1 MLQGY
6 FLKRDSQ
13 SWPAEMPCKPKRKKR
28 RDYKRENSIIQAWTF
43 VFEDNL
49 RPLRHSPDVYFRHN
63 VPLVLGLIWAV
74 RFLLPI
80 GSYLFLAVNIR
91 EQSVI
96 IAAEAVTAEIDTV
109 AAKRLKNSCAV
120 AGGLL

>member
-1 MLQGY
+1 M
-6 FLKRDSQ
+6 
-13 SWPAEMPCKPKRKKR
+13 
-28 RDYKRENSIIQAWTF
+28 
-43 VFEDNL
+43 FEDNL
-49 RPLRHSPDVYFRHN
+49 RPLRHIPDIYFRHH

-120 AGGLL
+120 PGGSL